1 MTRNELNEMTVLALR
16 KLAKENRIVLG
27 AGIDKAG
34 IIEKLAPIVCDD
46 AAPEAEQKIEQ
57 ETEQDQLAE
66 PKYQVK
72 TKKYTGESSVVSMRM
87 PKDML
92 REIDTVAAKTGR
104 TRNEF
109 MLMSL
114 EFALD
119 HLEIE

>member
-1 MTRNELNEMTVLALR
+1 MVNERVGPM
-16 KLAKENRIVLG
+16 
-27 AGIDKAG
+27 
-34 IIEKLAPIVCDD
+34 
-46 AAPEAEQKIEQ
+46 
-57 ETEQDQLAE
+57 AE
-66 PKYQVK
+66 PKFQVK

-92 REIDTVAAKTGR
+92 REIDAIAAKTGR